1 MNDKDVEGR
10 SFSSKFDYLKKFHNK
25 LVDLKN
31 MKSIGKNIDVRNQ
44 CLIMLLTEL
53 LNGLLAK
60 YEFEY
65 AHSQDEKS
73 KKTKKAW

>member
-31 MKSIGKNIDVRNQ
+31 MKSIGKNIDIRN
-44 CLIMLLTEL
+44 
-53 LNGLLAK
+53 
-60 YEFEY
+60 
-65 AHSQDEKS
+65 
-73 KKTKKAW
+73 